1 MGNGLYQQ
9 NPHVIDSTEGLVI
22 FLDSKSAVEAIRN
35 REINISCDISL
46 LEQLHNKR
54 KSCTLQWIPAHVNIE
69 AGRRK
74 AHRSKTLIE
83 SSKMSEKGSKV
94 LQTDITKYFVQNED
108 SITDNLRLPEGSLP
122 SPDDAAL
129 PCSTSLC
136 SDLTK
141 SLKDQKCLDSD
152 KDLDKNETIVP
163 EEKIQKIFNMTNKDK
178 SDVSKKKKN
187 NRRHGG
193 GRVRSTTPAEDR
205 YIVLSAKRTRRT
217 TAQQVEN
224 QFLAASGKQISRKT
238 VARRLRG
245 GGLYARRPVVCVP
258 LTRQHRTAR
267 LQWCREHHK

>member
-1 MGNGLYQQ
+1 M
-9 NPHVIDSTEGLVI
+9 
-22 FLDSKSAVEAIRN
+22 SK
-35 REINISCDISL
+35 
-46 LEQLHNKR
+46 
-54 KSCTLQWIPAHVNIE
+54 

-83 SSKMSEKGSKV
+83 PSKMSEKGSKV
-94 LQTDITKYFVQNED
+94 IQTDITKYFVQNED

-163 EEKIQKIFNMTNKDK
+163 EEKIQEIFNMTNKDK

-187 NRRHGG
+187 KKQPQQIRNSQMTDFFPVRRSNR
-193 GRVRSTTPAEDR
+193 
-205 YIVLSAKRTRRT
+205 K
-217 TAQQVEN
+217 
-224 QFLAASGKQISRKT
+224 
-238 VARRLRG
+238 
-245 GGLYARRPVVCVP
+245 P
-258 LTRQHRTAR
+258 LPKVMKSYLDPSMQA
-267 LQWCREHHK
+267 